1 MLLMTL
7 ACQKNGVVSTTQAGV
22 MGSSQAL
29 HVIYLNV
36 LRRLWKEGGVI
47 LSVFDQRYLH
57 ASMHVKIVQIRFL
70 SLTWTVTAFH
80 CELLSGEWNVQRLQE
95 AACDYSG
102 LTVS

>member
-36 LRRLWKEGGVI
+36 LCRLWKEVDVI
-47 LSVFDQRYLH
+47 LSAFDQIGVGEIS
-57 ASMHVKIVQIRFL
+57 ACMHVKIV
-70 SLTWTVTAFH
+70 
-80 CELLSGEWNVQRLQE
+80 
-95 AACDYSG
+95 
-102 LTVS
+102 